1 MIARRKKMRNI
12 LFIVFVF
19 FLSAVFLSGQIVPLP
34 EIQKPE
40 TIIVDQNQILITEFP
55 HVYIYSL
62 KDTRLI
68 KKFGKA
74 GEGPREFFTY
84 VRIQYD
90 PQNPQYIVV
99 GSHMKMSYFTRKGE
113 FVKEVRSKT
122 SSAANVYKPVGKHY
136 AAYGIQQVDKTVFST
151 INLHDENLKKIKE
164 LVRWENIFQQGK
176 PLNPTDTDMAGGQ
189 FRIFENKVFFMHR
202 EDGRIE
208 IFDENGEKLKTLSYK
223 YDRVPVTQK
232 DRDAID
238 EHFKT
243 DPRFRQFYDVFKAQV
258 KYPGYWPSTID
269 HLVAANRLYILTN
282 KKSGDKSEF
291 VIFDMDGKLLKKV
304 MVPLKFANPRETY
317 PFTINYGKL
326 FQLADN
332 EDTEEWELHVHEVI
346 K

>member
-1 MIARRKKMRNI
+1 MKKVTLAYFI
-12 LFIVFVF
+12 LLLSGIVFC
-19 FLSAVFLSGQIVPLP
+19 GQIVPLP

-40 TIIVDQNQILITEFP
+40 NIVVDQNQILITEFP

-62 KDTRLI
+62 KDPKLI

-90 PQNPQYIVV
+90 PSQPQYIVV
-99 GSHMKMSYFTRKGE
+99 GSHMKMSYYTRTGE
-113 FVKEVRSKT
+113 FVKEIRNKT
-122 SSAANVYKPVGKHY
+122 SSAANVYKPVGKNY
-136 AAYGIQQVDKTVFST
+136 AAYGFQQVDKKVFNT

-164 LVRWENIFQQGK
+164 LVRWETIFQQGK
-176 PLNPTDTDMAGGQ
+176 PLNPTDTDLQGGQ

-202 EDGRIE
+202 EEGRIE
-208 IFDENGEKLKTLSYK
+208 IFDEGGTKLKTLKYK

-232 DRDAID
+232 DREAID

-243 DPRFRQFYDVFKAQV
+243 DPRFRQFYDLFKAQA

-269 HLVAANRLYILTN
+269 HIVADSRLYILTN
-282 KKSGDKSEF
+282 KKDGDKSEF

-304 MVPLKFANPRETY
+304 MVPCIFANPRETY

-332 EDTEEWELHVHEVI
+332 EDTEEWELHIHTVL